1 MIRRPPR
8 STLFPYTTLF
18 RSSAIGC
25 CRKSTNPLADFSFSA
40 YLGFCE
46 FAKAQ
51 AILGHAARGARLSGL
66 SRDGSEL
73 DRPGAA
79 EGAQDTD
86 GAPARG
92 GGGSHG
98 VFARARDGGAP
109 GARGGERARR
119 GGGGGRRS
127 RLSQGAGADDRAVG
141 SGSGGGGGGDRGGRA
156 ARDREGAA
164 VADRARLQLAG
175 SERVA
180 GDPAAAR
187 AGAAAGRR
195 GDGGDGGD
203 AGGGRGRAA
212 ADEIGRAHVN
222 SSHGYI
228 SYAVFCLKKK
238 KHTSE
243 LQSRLHLV
251 CRLLLEKKKKHYK
264 KLETDR

>member
-1 MIRRPPR
+1 MQ
-8 STLFPYTTLF
+8 ST
-18 RSSAIGC
+18 R
-25 CRKSTNPLADFSFSA
+25 PLAHFPFLA

-51 AILGHAARGARLSGL
+51 AILGYAARGARLSGL
-66 SRDGSEL
+66 PRDGSEL

-86 GAPARG
+86 GAAARG

-109 GARGGERARR
+109 GARGGERARY

-127 RLSQGAGADDRAVG
+127 GLPEGAGVDDRAVG
-141 SGSGGGGGGDRGGRA
+141 SGSGGGGGGDGGGCA
-156 ARDREGAA
+156 ARDRSGPA
-164 VADRARLQLAG
+164 VADRARLQFAG
-175 SERVA
+175 SERAA

-203 AGGGRGRAA
+203 AGGGGGAAA
-212 ADEIGRAHVN
+212 ADGSEGDSEQVGGDAGGGGRDAGSVAAAQGGVGLTTDSRVFRLRRASGKPASHIGTNRIK
-222 SSHGYI
+222 GP
-228 SYAVFCLKKK
+228 
-238 KHTSE
+238 
-243 LQSRLHLV
+243 LV
-251 CRLLLEKKKKHYK
+251 
-264 KLETDR
+264 TAT